1 MSDHQDEPSTYKV
14 TDRRAAVAPPKEVAP
29 SPAPPVALPSR
40 APRRLGHRRQPW
52 LVATVGVGVTLALVA
67 SNILTAAF
75 FAGAEAVLVWFLWLV
90 KVTAEHRNAEALA
103 LGEWTWSRG
112 FKRGS
117 KSEAEYWDRR
127 RREAPPVQVKTYKNA
142 REYESDAPTMI
153 RLGYGIGGQ
162 MGAKGHINPLR
173 TVGKAAVFV
182 PWALLRP
189 SRQGDKFVVTWVKQ
203 G

>member
-1 MSDHQDEPSTYKV
+1 MSDHQGEPSYKV
-14 TDRRAAVAPPKEVAP
+14 TDRRAALAAPREVAPPP
-29 SPAPPVALPSR
+29 PPVALPSR
-40 APRRLGHRRQPW
+40 APRRPGDRRQPW
-52 LVATVGVGVTLALVA
+52 MFAALGVGVTWALVA
-67 SNILTAAF
+67 SDNLTAAF
-75 FAGAEAVLVWFLWLV
+75 FAGAAAALVWFLWLV
-90 KVTAEHRNAEALA
+90 KVTAERRNADALA
-103 LGEWTWSRG
+103 VEEWTWWRG

-117 KSEAEYWDRR
+117 KSEAAYWERR

-142 REYESDAPTMI
+142 REYEADAPTMI

-162 MGAKGHINPLR
+162 MGAKGHVNPLR